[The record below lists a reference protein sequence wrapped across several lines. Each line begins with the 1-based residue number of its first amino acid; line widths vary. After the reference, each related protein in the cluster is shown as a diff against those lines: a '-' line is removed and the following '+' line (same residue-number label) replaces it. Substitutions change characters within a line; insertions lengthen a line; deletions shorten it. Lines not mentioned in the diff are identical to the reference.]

1 MTVKTE
7 NFNPEFD
14 KKLLCTCGHPDCDK
28 RSVKQWVLS
37 RVQMMR
43 NDAKRPFIITSGG
56 RCPNH
61 YNEIDRTNTDHQNCV
76 VVDIKFNTVL
86 ERNEL
91 MVLAGRY
98 GATAVAY
105 GDGFVHVA
113 WRNLGVVD
121 RRIKSWTY

>member
-1 MTVKTE
+1 MIIETE

-28 RSVKQWVLS
+28 RSVSQYVLDQ
-37 RVQMMR
+37 VQYMR
-43 NDAKRPFIITSGG
+43 NDANRPFIIISGG
-56 RCPNH
+56 RCQYH
-61 YNEIDRTNTDHQNCV
+61 YNEIGRDDTDHQNCV
-76 VVDIKFNTVL
+76 VVDIKYNTVL

-105 GDGFVHVA
+105 GEGFVHAA
-113 WRNLGVVD
+113 WRDLEVFD
-121 RRIKSWTY
+121 RRVRTWTY